1 MMEKEVVITVQGL
14 RKYYRNI
21 KAVDGSDFKIR
32 DGEIFGIVGPNDA
45 GKATTVECIEV
56 LRVPDA
62 GKISVSNL
70 DPQKDKNQLKR
81 QIGIQLQEGRLPDR
95 LKVHEAINLFDSFL

>member
-1 MMEKEVVITVQGL
+1 MSEKEVVIKVQGL

-21 KAVDGSDFKIR
+21 KAVDGIDFEIR
-32 DGEIFGIVGPNDA
+32 EGEIFGIVGPNGA
-45 GKATTVECIEV
+45 GKTTTVECIEG

-62 GKISVSNL
+62 GKISVLNL

-81 QIGIQLQEGRLPDR
+81 QIGICLLYTSDAADE
-95 LKVHEAINLFDSFL
+95 